1 MFFYVVVKMR
11 FDIGLHV
18 VVYSNSNKAPP
29 EFAITLPGLACN
41 KLSVR
46 TKKITYRE
54 EKGRAKAGTQF
65 PLPIPS

>member
-1 MFFYVVVKMR
+1 MR
-11 FDIGLHV
+11 FDIGLQV

-29 EFAITLPGLACN
+29 GIPLLPYQA
-41 KLSVR
+41 KRVTSSPFIWQKEV
-46 TKKITYRE
+46 TYRE